1 MTLSLIHIY
10 RRVVSGK
17 FYDGLHTVA
26 FSSKD
31 VEVYC
36 HTRQH
41 LYGGD
46 DRFFFDV
53 CDHHIAG
60 SIYVV
65 EIHIVPCICKHSND

>member
-1 MTLSLIHIY
+1 MYYELYIDVLFLVNFMMDYILLLLV
-10 RRVVSGK
+10 RRMLKCTATHGNIW
-17 FYDGLHTVA
+17 
-26 FSSKD
+26 
-31 VEVYC
+31 
-36 HTRQH
+36 
-41 LYGGD
+41 YGGD